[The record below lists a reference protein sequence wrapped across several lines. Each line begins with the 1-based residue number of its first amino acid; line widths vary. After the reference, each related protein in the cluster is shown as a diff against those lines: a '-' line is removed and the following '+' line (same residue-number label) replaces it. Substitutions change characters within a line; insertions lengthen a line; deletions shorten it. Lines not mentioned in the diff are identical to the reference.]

1 MKYYRLLGILLLL
14 ENHPVLTAKEI
25 AAHFEVS
32 IRTVYRDLEVL
43 SEAGYGIVT
52 ESGKG
57 GGISLQYNKRV
68 RVSAMDEHELIKLVR
83 QFALK
88 SDDASY
94 ENIGL
99 KIRSQLPPEAQLVY
113 DRLIA
118 VTLVDNTYWSGK
130 ASTVEAYVL
139 SIQEAILKNRK
150 LIIDYTSGSGF
161 TNDRIIWPLGIVKK
175 AQQQYLVAYCEKRM
189 ENRTFNV
196 DKISRLTISDETY
209 EPLPSFDLKA
219 FWMNQS
225 REYKAPMTRP
235 VTEGH
240 SDAHYPVTLRVNDAG
255 LDRLKGFR
263 MIQMEDDHQITLDFI
278 SENIAFNHLILMSEM
293 IRVMRPEAL
302 IQKFRQRASQ
312 ILEQYGL

>member
-1 MKYYRLLGILLLL
+1 MKHYRLLGILLLL

-118 VTLVDNTYWSGK
+118 VTL
-130 ASTVEAYVL
+130 
-139 SIQEAILKNRK
+139 
-150 LIIDYTSGSGF
+150 
-161 TNDRIIWPLGIVKK
+161 
-175 AQQQYLVAYCEKRM
+175 
-189 ENRTFNV
+189 
-196 DKISRLTISDETY
+196 
-209 EPLPSFDLKA
+209 
-219 FWMNQS
+219 
-225 REYKAPMTRP
+225 
-235 VTEGH
+235 
-240 SDAHYPVTLRVNDAG
+240 RVNDAG

-293 IRVMRPEAL
+293 IRVIRPEAL